1 VVDTVTPAS
10 GVCESPL
17 SITVPLIYLTAGSL
31 FSVLFL
37 LVRSETDAVNMIL
50 AKVKQGKY
58 KLLFSSVHIK
68 EIEAYDNIL
77 ERVELQTILRKLGE
91 QMNGNLSETR
101 LRAEELVNL
110 GFGIADAAHVAFSEG
125 AGALFISCDN
135 RLIKKCSKH
144 NIKVWCGN
152 PVAFCEKENLR

>member
-1 VVDTVTPAS
+1 MS
-10 GVCESPL
+10 RKS
-17 SITVPLIYLTAGSL
+17 IYLDVCALSRPFDDQGYL
-31 FSVLFL
+31 
-37 LVRSETDAVNMIL
+37 RIKQETDAVNMIL

-58 KLLFSSVHIK
+58 GLLFSSVHIK

-77 ERVELQTILRKLGE
+77 ERVELQTILKKLGE
-91 QMNGNLSETR
+91 QMNINLSETR
-101 LRAEELVNL
+101 ARAEELVNL
-110 GFGIADAAHVAFSEG
+110 GFGVADAAHVAFAER

-135 RLIKKCSKH
+135 KLIKKCLKH